1 MKPFMQKIT
10 GLLNRRITATR
21 IFFVIFYIVGII
33 GITAGTSRDFFIS
46 LTPVALLLSL
56 FAVIFYHQPLIIKKE
71 ILVFSLICIAGFLV
85 EAAGIRTGRL
95 FGNYTYGDGLGIKVF
110 STPLLIGINWGLLVY
125 CTAVIVERLPV
136 NAVFK
141 ILISSSVMVIYDL
154 IMEQIA
160 PDMNMWSFED
170 GLVPVKNYMT
180 WFLLAVIF
188 HSLVRL
194 AGIKIHNR
202 IAPFILYVQALFFI
216 ILLTFFKLAE

>member
-1 MKPFMQKIT
+1 MKPFMQNIT

-33 GITAGTSRDFFIS
+33 GITTGTSRDFFIS

-56 FAVIFYHQPLIIKKE
+56 SAVIFYHQLLNIKKE
-71 ILVFSLICIAGFLV
+71 ILVFSSICIAGFLV
-85 EAAGIRTGRL
+85 EAAGIKTGRL
-95 FGNYTYGDGLGIKVF
+95 FGNYTYGDGLGIKVLG
-110 STPLLIGINWGLLVY
+110 TPLLIGINWGLLVY

-136 NAVFK
+136 SAVFK
-141 ILISSSVMVIYDL
+141 ILISSSVMVTYDL

-170 GLVPVKNYMT
+170 GLVPVKNYTT

-194 AGIKIHNR
+194 AGIKTHNR